1 VLPFSLVRH
10 GKGRVQPETSSR
22 PDSSERGLPREYASL
37 PPQALSPYPAGSLK
51 SSENWV
57 CFVKQPIGKYQSI
70 SVEVLILRRR
80 HQRLFQPF
88 PKIAFSCFCLK

>member
-1 VLPFSLVRH
+1 MAKDEYSPRQVGAPIAA
-10 GKGRVQPETSSR
+10 KA
-22 PDSSERGLPREYASL
+22 GLLRAYASL
-37 PPQALSPYPAGSLK
+37 PPEGLSP
-51 SSENWV
+51 SSGACLISGENWF

-88 PKIAFSCFCLK
+88 PKIAFSVFV